1 MSTKRII
8 PASELIINGDGSVFH
23 LHVKPEQLADK
34 VFLVGDPARV
44 DLVASRFDSIE
55 CNITSR
61 EFHTITGMY
70 KGKRITV
77 ISHGI
82 GTDNID
88 IVINELDALANID
101 FETREVKDEFR
112 QLTLVRVGTSGGLQD
127 ISPIGSYVAAEY
139 SIGFDG
145 VIYFYEGTEQMREL
159 ELEDELLKQ
168 LDWKIDKLQPY
179 VVSADKSLVEQI
191 LGESNDI
198 VRGMTIA
205 ANGFYGPQ
213 GRQLRLA
220 LKDPILNKKI
230 QSFNH
235 NGCQITNYEM
245 ESSSLTGLANLM
257 GHRSLTVCCIIAGRK
272 AEKMNTDYKGSIEG
286 LIDLVLERI

>member
-1 MSTKRII
+1 MNTKRII
-8 PASELIINGDGSVFH
+8 PPSELIINGDGSIFH
-23 LHVKPEQLADK
+23 LHIKPEDLADK

-44 DLVASRFDSIE
+44 DLVASRFDTIE
-55 CNITSR
+55 CNVTSR
-61 EFHTITGMY
+61 EFHTVTGTY
-70 KGKRITV
+70 KGKRITAL
-77 ISHGI
+77 SHGI

-88 IVINELDALANID
+88 IVLNELDALANID
-101 FETREVKDEFR
+101 FETRQEKENFR

-127 ISPIGSYVAAEY
+127 ISPIGSYIAAEY

-145 VIYFYEGTEQMREL
+145 VIYFYDGTEKVREEEL
-159 ELEDELLKQ
+159 EEELLKQ
-168 LDWKIDKLQPY
+168 LDWKLDKLQPY
-179 VVSADKSLVEQI
+179 VVGADKSLIEQI
-191 LGESNDI
+191 LGDGKDI

-230 QSFNH
+230 QAFNH
-235 NGCQITNYEM
+235 KGRVITNYEM
-245 ESSSLTGLANLM
+245 ESSSLAGLAGLM
-257 GHRSLTVCCIIAGRK
+257 GHRAMTVCCIIAGRK

-286 LIDLVLERI
+286 LIDLVLDRI